1 MQTHVKSIVELGT
14 KHETKTWMILSTL
27 VSLSILIA
35 LITATIIT
43 DNRLYTK
50 IGSLFIGILTIISA
64 IPDIKK
70 DGKLTWQSSLF
81 VLTGLYF
88 IVHPWL

>member
-1 MQTHVKSIVELGT
+1 
-14 KHETKTWMILSTL
+14 MILST
-27 VSLSILIA
+27 VISLSILTA

-43 DNRLYTK
+43 GNRLYTK
-50 IGSLFIGILTIISA
+50 IGSLFIGMLTIISA

-81 VLTGLYF
+81 LLMGLYF
-88 IVHPWL
+88 VVHPWL

>member
-14 KHETKTWMILSTL
+14 KHETKNMDDFKYISQ
-27 VSLSILIA
+27 LIA
-35 LITATIIT
+35 LITGK
-43 DNRLYTK
+43 RLYTK

>member
-1 MQTHVKSIVELGT
+1 MKERAWT
-14 KHETKTWMILSTL
+14 ILIT
-27 VSLSILIA
+27 VISLSILIA
-35 LITATIIT
+35 LVTATIVT
-43 DNRLYTK
+43 GNRLYTK

-81 VLTGLYF
+81 LLMGLYF
-88 IVHPWL
+88 IVQPWL

>member
-1 MQTHVKSIVELGT
+1 MKQKI
-14 KHETKTWMILSTL
+14 WMILSTV

-35 LITATIIT
+35 LVTATIIT
-43 DNRLYTK
+43 GNRLYTK

-64 IPDIKK
+64 IQDIKK
-70 DGKLTWQSSLF
+70 DGKVNWQSSLF
-81 VLTGLYF
+81 LLMGLYF

>member
-1 MQTHVKSIVELGT
+1 M
-14 KHETKTWMILSTL
+14 
-27 VSLSILIA
+27 LIA

-50 IGSLFIGILTIISA
+50 IGSAFIGILIILSV

-70 DGKLTWQSSLF
+70 DNKINWQSSTFLI
-81 VLTGLYF
+81 LGLYF
-88 IVHPWL
+88 IASPWI

>member
-1 MQTHVKSIVELGT
+1 MKQ
-14 KHETKTWMILSTL
+14 KTWMILST
-27 VSLSILIA
+27 VISLSILTA

-43 DNRLYTK
+43 GNRLYTK
-50 IGSLFIGILTIISA
+50 IGSLFIGMLTIISA

-81 VLTGLYF
+81 LLMGLYF
-88 IVHPWL
+88 VVHPWL

>member
-1 MQTHVKSIVELGT
+1 MKQ
-14 KHETKTWMILSTL
+14 KTWMILSTL

-43 DNRLYTK
+43 GKRLYTK

>member
-1 MQTHVKSIVELGT
+1 MKQ
-14 KHETKTWMILSTL
+14 KTWMILSTL

-35 LITATIIT
+35 LITGK
-43 DNRLYTK
+43 RLYTK